1 MSPCFP
7 VVAQSGRALKKQI
20 LSGIL
25 TAILSLGAQML
36 PVRIRPTGLWDSLT
50 EAEKTPN
57 LQEMGIQPGQR
68 LCGPGYSSLPDIPCD
83 SMPDG

>member
-1 MSPCFP
+1 MMSQAGICPCFP
-7 VVAQSGRALKKQI
+7 VVAQPGRALKKQI

-50 EAEKTPN
+50 EERGGEKEEKKQGCSRPMDLRN
-57 LQEMGIQPGQR
+57 
-68 LCGPGYSSLPDIPCD
+68 S
-83 SMPDG
+83 